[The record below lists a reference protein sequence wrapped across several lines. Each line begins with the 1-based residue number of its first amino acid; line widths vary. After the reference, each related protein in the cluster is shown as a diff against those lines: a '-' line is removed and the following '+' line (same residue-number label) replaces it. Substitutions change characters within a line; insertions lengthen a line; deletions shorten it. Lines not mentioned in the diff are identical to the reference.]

1 MRLVPALGLLLTMA
15 APALSQEACGSDP
28 GAWLEANPEALDGF
42 WSSEN
47 TAMIMVSPQVGT
59 MDMGAQGVSTFS
71 LTARDGG
78 LLGESGEEGSV
89 PIMLYPDGRNL
100 VIEPPEILANQFDG
114 DEIGILLGCDVA
126 NLPVLHSA
134 AEVEGT
140 TARTEM
146 TALVAGPDRMLVWVH
161 FQSPMGDIYMSYTSE
176 RWRRS
181 ASVNGAWARP
191 GR

>member
-28 GAWLEANPEALDGF
+28 GAWLEANLEALDGF

-47 TAMIMVSPQVGT
+47 TAMIVVSPQVGT

-89 PIMLYPDGRNL
+89 PIMLYPDDRDL
-100 VIEPPEILANQFDG
+100 VIEPSEILANQLDG

-126 NLPVLHSA
+126 DLPVLHGA
-134 AEVEGT
+134 AEAVVDGM

-146 TALVAGPDRMLVWVH
+146 TALVAGPDRMLIWVH
-161 FQSPMGDIYMSYTSE
+161 FQSPMGDIYMSYASE
-176 RWRRS
+176 R
-181 ASVNGAWARP
+181 
-191 GR
+191 